1 MSAPVLELRGIAKR
15 YGATQALAGVDLTL
29 RAGEIHGLIGENGT
43 GKSTLIKVLGGLVTP
58 DAGDL
63 CLAGQS
69 LLGAGPRELARR
81 GVSIIHQERLLPP
94 NFTLAEAMFFGQE
107 RRRGPLLDRRG
118 QEREAERL
126 LAERFGLHCR
136 AQTRVAELSSA
147 EQQLLQ
153 ISRALLGTPK
163 VLVLDEPTV
172 ALANGEVERLLSLL
186 RQLRDQGLALLY
198 VSHYLQEVE
207 RLCDRATV
215 LRGGQV
221 VAEVTPSVTPAA
233 AMARLMINRDLG
245 EAYPK
250 AQAAPGEVLLET
262 RKLGRPGAFAEV
274 DLQVRR
280 GEVVGVAGLV
290 GSGAKELLKT
300 LFGLLPVAEGELLL
314 DGHPQRFAS
323 PRAAVRAGLA
333 LLPENRR
340 QQGVAL
346 DLTVTENLTL
356 AALERFSRY
365 GLRLQGAERLAAH
378 GLRQALDIRTP
389 DLDTPVRHLSGGN
402 QQKVALGKWLARDA
416 RLYLLDEPSVGIDL
430 AARAELYRQVA
441 RLVEQGAGVLIL
453 SVDLPELLNL
463 CDRIHVM
470 HRGRL
475 LPARPARELSA
486 EELLATTTG
495 AVAPA
500 AEATR
505 RADLGLAS

>member
-1 MSAPVLELRGIAKR
+1 M
-15 YGATQALAGVDLTL
+15 
-29 RAGEIHGLIGENGT
+29 
-43 GKSTLIKVLGGLVTP
+43 
-58 DAGDL
+58 
-63 CLAGQS
+63 
-69 LLGAGPRELARR
+69 
-81 GVSIIHQERLLPP
+81 
-94 NFTLAEAMFFGQE
+94 
-107 RRRGPLLDRRG
+107 
-118 QEREAERL
+118 
-126 LAERFGLHCR
+126 
-136 AQTRVAELSSA
+136 
-147 EQQLLQ
+147 
-153 ISRALLGTPK
+153 
-163 VLVLDEPTV
+163 
-172 ALANGEVERLLSLL
+172 
-186 RQLRDQGLALLY
+186 RDQGLALLY

-221 VAEVTPSVTPAA
+221 VAEVQPRVTPAA
-233 AMARLMINRDLG
+233 AMARLMINRELG

-250 AQAAPGEVLLET
+250 AQAVPGEVLLET
-262 RKLGRPGAFAEV
+262 RGLGRPGAFAEV

-314 DGHPQRFAS
+314 EGRPQRFAQ

-356 AALERFSRY
+356 AALERFSRF
-365 GLRLQGAERLAAH
+365 GLRLPGAERRAARE
-378 GLRQALDIRTP
+378 LRQALDIRTP
-389 DLDTPVRHLSGGN
+389 DLDTPVRQLSGGN

-416 RLYLLDEPSVGIDL
+416 QLYLLDEPSVGIDL
-430 AARAELYRQVA
+430 AARAELYRQIA

-470 HRGRL
+470 HRGHL

-486 EELLATTTG
+486 EELLATATG
-495 AVAPA
+495 AVAPV
-500 AEATR
+500 AELER
-505 RADLGLAS
+505 RVDLGLVS